1 MTNPPNQPRDDRRM
15 HEGRKPG
22 LDETEDKGGTATIDH
37 EKSADDKQP
46 KRKPSENTDFRDSWP
61 AGSFAIHRSATE

>member
-22 LDETEDKGGTATIDH
+22 LDETEDKGGTATINH

-46 KRKPSENTDFRDSWP
+46 KKET
-61 AGSFAIHRSATE
+61 I

>member
-22 LDETEDKGGTATIDH
+22 LDETGAKGGTATIDR

-46 KRKPSENTDFRDSWP
+46 KNHT
-61 AGSFAIHRSATE
+61 I